1 MKTKLTFQLIKYIAI
16 LFFIYLIL
24 IFFKILPSN
33 ETNKTNKNNETNET
47 NKTNK
52 MHKLQNLEA
61 VCPLTIFNPNK
72 LSVNDLKP
80 IENIPNPDISTSK
93 TQLNNQTNK
102 IHYCSIDENTNI
114 KSNQHCMLGNVYLD
128 IEKCNT
134 SL

>member
-33 ETNKTNKNNETNET
+33 ESNKTNETNEMNET
-47 NKTNK
+47 NKR
-52 MHKLQNLEA
+52 HKLQNLEA

-114 KSNQHCMLGNVYLD
+114 KSNQHCMLGNIYLD
-128 IEKCNT
+128 IEKCNN

>member
-33 ETNKTNKNNETNET
+33 ETNKNNKSNETNE
-47 NKTNK
+47 TNK

-114 KSNQHCMLGNVYLD
+114 KSNQHCMLGNIYLD
-128 IEKCNT
+128 IEKCNN

>member
-16 LFFIYLIL
+16 LIFIYLIL

-33 ETNKTNKNNETNET
+33 EINKTNETNE
-47 NKTNK
+47 
-52 MHKLQNLEA
+52 MRKLQNLEA

-114 KSNQHCMLGNVYLD
+114 KSNQHCMLGNIYLD
-128 IEKCNT
+128 IEKCNN

>member
-1 MKTKLTFQLIKYIAI
+1 
-16 LFFIYLIL
+16 
-24 IFFKILPSN
+24 LPSN
-33 ETNKTNKNNETNET
+33 ETNKTNETNE
-47 NKTNK
+47 TNK

-93 TQLNNQTNK
+93 TQLNNQINK

-114 KSNQHCMLGNVYLD
+114 KSNQHCMLGNIYLD
-128 IEKCNT
+128 IEKCNN

>member
-33 ETNKTNKNNETNET
+33 ETNETNET

-52 MHKLQNLEA
+52 TNKTHKLQNLEA

>member
-33 ETNKTNKNNETNET
+33 ETNKNNETNE
-47 NKTNK
+47 TNK

>member
-33 ETNKTNKNNETNET
+33 ETNKTNETNEMNET
-47 NKTNK
+47 NKR
-52 MHKLQNLEA
+52 HKLQNLEA

-114 KSNQHCMLGNVYLD
+114 KSNQHCMLGNIYLD
-128 IEKCNT
+128 IEKCNN

>member
-24 IFFKILPSN
+24 IFFKILPNN
-33 ETNKTNKNNETNET
+33 ETNKTNKTNES
-47 NKTNK
+47 NETNK

-61 VCPLTIFNPNK
+61 VCPLTIFNPSK

-80 IENIPNPDISTSK
+80 IQNIPNPDISTSK
-93 TQLNNQTNK
+93 TQVNNQINK

-114 KSNQHCMLGNVYLD
+114 KSNQHCMLGNIYLD
-128 IEKCNT
+128 IEKCNN

>member
-33 ETNKTNKNNETNET
+33 ETNKTNKTNET
-47 NKTNK
+47 NK
-52 MHKLQNLEA
+52 MSKLQNLEA

-114 KSNQHCMLGNVYLD
+114 KSNQHCMLGNIYLD
-128 IEKCNT
+128 IEKCNN